1 MTKHERLVEAL
12 NLWVA
17 VTGFDEDRRSFKL
30 SGRLSEWAVHSMSE
44 AIKEAL
50 DLDETN
56 ITGFLLL
63 SYFSRHFIEHTHFK
77 LNELLNEPERVES
90 FVAQIKKLLSILN
103 DKEMLEDLSH
113 FQLVTRQAVR
123 HYHADRD
130 EVMALIEQQDDIAFL
145 RRDALKSIQRLRVD
159 HFLVGATEDE
169 SFKPVYNREVYQ
181 FWNIN
186 SMLQAVCKA
195 PSGVSLNLIRT
206 PDDYQSYFV
215 FAIRNG
221 GNVITLSDI
230 AQHSHPLQAY
240 MSRRPD
246 KSFGKRI
253 VQNWFPYDLMNYQ
266 YDEESGSLWIEKQDF
281 GSAIAPLNQTA
292 FPLSPIKD
300 LKPEEIIWTTLM
312 FELIVERFWRKPI
325 EPAQLSYTGDMVKVE
340 ATLIEHAKQAGLPVV
355 QYEGIQAKELTVQ
368 EIAYPD
374 DAIRDA
380 IGEFGGDHNQ
390 WMIDRYSAKVNPS
403 LMNLMGSGDVT
414 AYVTSR
420 SNEMQ
425 LTSGDEFKRLTNGFF
440 TDNDTRYYELHKLDT
455 AGFGSKEQ
463 ILADRAFIARHNLA
477 REIKRLAYA
486 EYTERKAD
494 VKKWYE
500 ERLAANV
507 ENLFAL
513 ATQGEVWFDCSRDEA
528 TLGLGNHSRVGEDTA
543 RYRVAKLFDKEEYE
557 KNLLYIHYDH
567 TLSQGWLSSA
577 SCHACY
583 VTGARSSFLLHL
595 TPHTSRDLALLA
607 GVEHSELPDVLQHWR
622 AETRSRGNHILDR
635 IDPIAWA
642 LRNPWERQSAFK
654 AGIWLS
660 KRALNNIQK
669 TLHLP
674 ADRTTYRSYND
685 QWKGKDRQGFY

>member
-17 VTGFDEDRRSFKL
+17 VTGFDEYRQSF
-30 SGRLSEWAVHSMSE
+30 RLSEWAVKSMSE

-50 DLDETN
+50 ELDETN

-63 SYFSRHFIEHTHFK
+63 SYFSRHFIEHTQFK
-77 LNELLNEPERVES
+77 LNELLNESERVES

-123 HYHADRD
+123 HYHADRP
-130 EVMALIEQQDDIAFL
+130 EVFTLIEQQDDIAFL
-145 RRDALKSIQRLRVD
+145 RRDALKSMQRLRVD
-159 HFLVGATEDE
+159 HFLIGAAEPED
-169 SFKPVYNREVYQ
+169 FKPVYNREVYQ

-206 PDDYQSYFV
+206 PDNYQSYFV

-230 AQHSHPLQAY
+230 AEHSHPLQAY
-240 MSRRPD
+240 LSRRPD
-246 KSFGKRI
+246 KEFGKRV
-253 VQNWFPYDLMNYQ
+253 VQNWFPYKLMNFQ
-266 YDEESGSLWIEKQDF
+266 YDEESGSLWIEEQEF
-281 GSAIAPLNQTA
+281 GNAIAPLNQTA

-300 LKPEEIIWTTLM
+300 LEPEEIIWISLM

-340 ATLIEHAKQAGLPVV
+340 STLIEHAKQAGLPVV
-355 QYEGIQAKELTVQ
+355 QYEGIQATELSVQ

-374 DAIRDA
+374 DDIRDA
-380 IGEFGGDHNQ
+380 IGSFGGDHNQ
-390 WMIDRYSAKVNPS
+390 WMVDRYSANVNPA

-420 SNEMQ
+420 SNDLK
-425 LTSGDEFKRLTNGFF
+425 LTSGDEFKRLTNSVFSRNE
-440 TDNDTRYYELHKLDT
+440 TQYYEFHKLDT
-455 AGFGSKEQ
+455 AGFGSKQQ
-463 ILADRAFIARHNLA
+463 ILADRAFIARYNLA
-477 REIKRLAYA
+477 REIKRLAFA
-486 EYTERKAD
+486 EYTERKD
-494 VKKWYE
+494 DIKKWYE
-500 ERLAANV
+500 ERLAANL
-507 ENLFAL
+507 EKLFAL
-513 ATQGEVWFDCSRDEA
+513 ATHDEVWFDCSREEA
-528 TLGLGNHSRVGEDTA
+528 RLGLDNHSRVGEESA
-543 RYRVAKLFDKEEYE
+543 RYRIAKLYGMEEYD

-567 TLSQGWLSSA
+567 TLSQGWLRSA
-577 SCHACY
+577 SGHACH
-583 VTGARSSFLLHL
+583 VTGARSSFMLHL
-595 TPHTSRDLALLA
+595 TPHTSTDLAFLA

-622 AETRSRGNHILDR
+622 ARTNSRGNHILDR
-635 IDPIAWA
+635 IDPVAWA
-642 LRNPWERQSAFK
+642 LRNPWEHPYAFK
-654 AGIWLS
+654 VAIWLS
-660 KRALNNIQK
+660 KRALNKIQK

-674 ADRTTYRSYND
+674 KDRTVYRSYND
-685 QWKGKDRQGFY
+685 QWKGKDRSSFF

>member
-77 LNELLNEPERVES
+77 LNEILNEPERVES
-90 FVAQIKKLLSILN
+90 FVAQIKKLLLILN

-130 EVMALIEQQDDIAFL
+130 EVMTLIDQQDDIAFL
-145 RRDALKSIQRLRVD
+145 RRDALKSMQRLRVD

-266 YDEESGSLWIEKQDF
+266 YDEESGSLWIERQDF
-281 GSAIAPLNQTA
+281 GNAIAPLNQTA
-292 FPLSPIKD
+292 FALSPIKD
-300 LKPEEIIWTTLM
+300 LKPEEIIWITLM

-325 EPAQLSYTGDMVKVE
+325 EPAQLSYTGDMVKIE
-340 ATLIEHAKQAGLPVV
+340 STLIEHAKQAGLPVV
-355 QYEGIQAKELTVQ
+355 QYEGIQAKVLNVQ

-374 DAIRDA
+374 DAVREA
-380 IGEFGGDHNQ
+380 IGKFGGDHNQ
-390 WMIDRYSAKVNPS
+390 WMVDRYSAKVNPA
-403 LMNLMGSGDVT
+403 LMNLMGSGDVS

-420 SNEMQ
+420 SNE
-425 LTSGDEFKRLTNGFF
+425 LKLISSGELQRLKNSVFSR
-440 TDNDTRYYELHKLDT
+440 NDTQYYEFHKLDT

-463 ILADRAFIARHNLA
+463 ILADRAFIARYNLA

-486 EYTERKAD
+486 EYTERKED
-494 VKKWYE
+494 IKKWYE
-500 ERLAANV
+500 ERLAANL
-507 ENLFAL
+507 ETLYAL
-513 ATQGEVWFDCSRDEA
+513 ATQDEVWFECSRDDA
-528 TLGLGNHSRVGEDTA
+528 KWGLDDHSRVGEDIA
-543 RYRVAKLFDKEEYE
+543 RYRIAKLYDKAEYD
-557 KNLLYIHYDH
+557 KNCLYINYDH
-567 TLSQGWLSSA
+567 TLSLGWISSA
-577 SCHACY
+577 SAHACHI
-583 VTGARSSFLLHL
+583 TGARSSYILYL
-595 TPHTSRDLALLA
+595 TPHTASDLAFLA
-607 GVEHSELPDVLQHWR
+607 GVPHSELPDVLQHWR
-622 AETRSRGNHILDR
+622 ARTESRGNHILDR
-635 IDPIAWA
+635 IDPVAWA
-642 LRNPWERQSAFK
+642 LTNPWESHSAFK
-654 AGIWLS
+654 IRLCLS

-669 TLHLP
+669 SMQLP
-674 ADRTTYRSYND
+674 SDRTIYRSYND
-685 QWKGKDRQGFY
+685 QWKSKDRSN